1 MTLSDSE
8 VVFWNKVGRDPYFM
22 YVENSLEL
30 ADPYWVDHNR
40 KVLLS
45 QAQSTVSNE
54 DEIIGND
61 NGDLILHVTES

>member
-8 VVFWNKVGRDPYFM
+8 VVFWNKIGRDPFFM

-40 KVLLS
+40 KVLQL
-45 QAQSTVSNE
+45 QAASTVSNE

-61 NGDLILHVTES
+61 NGDLILHVSES